1 MVENANNSSVL
12 GIDGVPHFFLVNGA
26 EDDREVLEKCETVS
40 SLNYFAQPAQQQSI
54 FQLIK
59 HFCGSKTDLKWVTPD
74 DCLQLDPWA
83 IAKTRVFVFPEFNG
97 PAFDHLRGGRK
108 AL

>member
-40 SLNYFAQPAQQQSI
+40 SLNYFAQTSSTTIHIPAY
-54 FQLIK
+54 
-59 HFCGSKTDLKWVTPD
+59 
-74 DCLQLDPWA
+74 
-83 IAKTRVFVFPEFNG
+83 
-97 PAFDHLRGGRK
+97 
-108 AL
+108 